1 MSLPA
6 RAVIPPGGLFPRRM
20 RELPGGRWTRIGL
33 RTLHLIGVAG
43 LGGAYLY
50 PIDPALWQPYL
61 LLTLFSGVAL
71 LLSEVWSHG
80 IWLIQLR
87 GLFIAVKCVLLGM
100 GLLLP
105 TAASPWVLI
114 AAVALS
120 GIIAHAPG
128 RFRYYSPW
136 HRRVYTY
143 DDWLTDLESPRAS
156 KPEY

>member
-1 MSLPA
+1 MATSA
-6 RAVIPPGGLFPRRM
+6 RSVIPLGGLFPRQM
-20 RELPGGRWTRIGL
+20 RELPGGRWSRIAL

-50 PIDPALWQPYL
+50 PLDPALWQPYL
-61 LLTLFSGVAL
+61 LLTLVSGIAL

-87 GLFIAVKCVLLGM
+87 GLFIALKCVLLGI

-105 TAASPWVLI
+105 HSLAPMVLI
-114 AAVALS
+114 ATLIIS
-120 GIIAHAPG
+120 GVIAHAPG

-143 DDWLTDLESPRAS
+143 DDWLADLETDNDR
-156 KPEY
+156 

>member
-1 MSLPA
+1 MSAPA

-33 RTLHLIGVAG
+33 RTLHLVGVAG
-43 LGGAYLY
+43 VGGAYLY
-50 PIDPALWQPYL
+50 PIDPALWHPYL
-61 LLTLFSGVAL
+61 LLTLLSGAAL

-87 GLFIAVKCVLLGM
+87 GLFIALKCVTLGL

-105 TAASPWVLI
+105 ATAAPGVLI
-114 AAVALS
+114 TAVVIS
-120 GIIAHAPG
+120 GVIAHAPG

-143 DDWLTDLESPRAS
+143 DDWLNELEAVRA
-156 KPEY
+156 P